1 MILYQDTAM
10 ITGLVFMEDR
20 NIVEEIKH
28 LDKRSQVEL
37 LRSLMQQLEPEIVA
51 EAAEDI
57 SINIGNNNN
66 RNNITYA
73 DMVLNLYLNEDSEC
87 LANLL
92 DAAAYRLRTGNRQQG
107 TGNRDYVSGRR

>member
-1 MILYQDTAM
+1 M

-37 LRSLMQQLEPEIVA
+37 LRSLMQQLEPEVVA
-51 EAAEDI
+51 EATEDI

-66 RNNITYA
+66 KNNITYA
-73 DMVLNLYLNEDSEC
+73 DVVLNLYLNDDNEC

-92 DAAAYRLRTGNRQQG
+92 DAAAYRLRNKESVRP
-107 TGNRDYVSGRR
+107 VE

>member
-1 MILYQDTAM
+1 M

-37 LRSLMQQLEPEIVA
+37 LRSLMQQLEPEVVV
-51 EAAEDI
+51 EAAEDVV
-57 SINIGNNNN
+57 INVGNNNN
-66 RNNITYA
+66 HSSITYA
-73 DMVLNLYLNEDSEC
+73 DVVLNLYLNEDSEC

-107 TGNRDYVSGRR
+107 TGNRD